1 MPIQNVI
8 EEPKRI
14 KLQHVDLPVSLSK
27 RGDVFVQHRVELLD
41 VGFDDGCVGGV
52 EEDGVSMFG
61 GDVDEKVCA

>member
-27 RGDVFVQHRVELLD
+27 RSDVFVQHRVELLD
-41 VGFDDGCVGGV
+41 VRFDDGCVGGV
-52 EEDGVSMFG
+52 EEDGVAMFG